1 MISPNNT
8 AFKWQSRPRLIFA
21 PLLLA
26 LGLTTGVVSTIAV
39 HAQDAQPM
47 DLLSIR
53 QTDTTIIDGVKT
65 NDQVS
70 MDQVLDNVLGLS
82 AVGDVSASKGAS
94 QIDTPGLGK
103 SNAVVIAAPPL
114 TSSYASETE
123 LVPNA
128 SADGSASQ
136 ALPKTSVGAGVS
148 NYSANKIDRRSISDV
163 GLAAIGVGDVN
174 NTNEDL
180 DSLIWRGTSA
190 RDAVFL
196 LANAAVDSHSQAVT
210 RLAYNVVARQ
220 SVPPAGANIL
230 SGELVAARLAFLA
243 NGGRSSDLAALAEQL
258 PDSNKWR
265 EWKRW
270 LVEHHLMMRNDVAA
284 CGVVNQQIAQ
294 TMDPFWHKANVICQA
309 VQGKLRAARFAADIL
324 AANGIEDPIFYG
336 LVNEVLSGASAQ
348 QIDPTKLDSMHIV
361 LMDVANRP
369 IPLKG
374 LAVLPKQMAETVV
387 KLKFLGPEARMVST
401 FNGLNRGLITSRQ
414 AGKLWRN
421 VSAETTD
428 PADALARLHNNGDA
442 LTTALAWRSLAQDGS
457 DQRLEWI
464 ATAVKEEIIAG
475 RGPIML
481 PLYAE
486 LVREA
491 MTDESVAATMKFDDL
506 GLAPKLAMLLA
517 IANPED
523 VSTLETFGG
532 NNSALMAAQL
542 LRSMS
547 GESLSGKVIESL
559 GLWHMLPVL
568 AATGVMVEDQN
579 WLELTKT
586 TSVAGRSATTLSP
599 VLLQAVKSAS
609 ENLRVAETVLLTN
622 WLLKDV
628 MLSQIN
634 PADAAA
640 VINALAAIGQEK
652 TAKNLAREIL
662 AEHLMQGL
670 AAMIHNGIKS

>member
-1 MISPNNT
+1 MMISQNNT
-8 AFKWQSRPRLIFA
+8 AFKLPSGLRLIFA
-21 PLLLA
+21 PLLVA
-26 LGLTTGVVSTIAV
+26 VGLTSGVLAEMTA
-39 HAQDAQPM
+39 HAQDTQPL
-47 DLLSIR
+47 DLLSIPK
-53 QTDTTIIDGVKT
+53 TDTSTIDVGTT

-70 MDQVLDNVLGLS
+70 MDQVLDNVLG
-82 AVGDVSASKGAS
+82 VSATDDVNASTGTS
-94 QIDTPGLGK
+94 QIDTSVFGE
-103 SNAVVIAAPPL
+103 SNAVVVATPPL
-114 TSSYASETE
+114 TASPGFVTE
-123 LVPNA
+123 DAP
-128 SADGSASQ
+128 ADGGASQ
-136 ALPKTSVGAGVS
+136 ALPETSAEAGVS
-148 NYSANKIDRRSISDV
+148 AYSTNKIDRRSISDV
-163 GLAAIGVGDVN
+163 GLAAIGVGDVD

-180 DSLIWRGTSA
+180 DSLIWRGTLA

-196 LANAAVDSHSQAVT
+196 LENAAVDSRSQAVT
-210 RLAYNVVARQ
+210 RLAYRVVARQ
-220 SVPPAGANIL
+220 SVPPTGANIL
-230 SGELVAARLAFLA
+230 SAELVAARLTFLA

-258 PDSNKWR
+258 PDGDKWHD
-265 EWKRW
+265 WKRW
-270 LVEHHLMMRNDVAA
+270 LVEHHLMLRNDVAA
-284 CGVVNQQIAQ
+284 CGVVNQQITQ
-294 TMDPFWHKANVICQA
+294 TMEPFWHKANVICQA
-309 VQGKLRAARFAADIL
+309 VQGKVDAARFAADIL
-324 AANGIEDPIFYG
+324 AANDIEDPIFYG

-369 IPLKG
+369 IPLEG
-374 LAVLPKQMAETVV
+374 LSVLPKQMAETVV

-421 VSAETTD
+421 ASAETTD
-428 PADALARLHNNGDA
+428 PAEALSRLHSNGDV
-442 LTTALAWRSLAQDGS
+442 LTTALAWRALAQDGS
-457 DQRLEWI
+457 GQRLEWI
-464 ATAVKEEIIAG
+464 VDAVKAEIMAG

-491 MTDESVAATMKFDDL
+491 MTDESVASSMKFDDL

-517 IANPED
+517 ITNPED
-523 VSTLETFGG
+523 VSTLEAFGG
-532 NNSALMAAQL
+532 NNSAMMAAQL

-568 AATGVMVEDQN
+568 AATGVLVEDQN

-586 TSVAGRSATTLSP
+586 TSVAGRSAMTLSP

-609 ENLRVAETVLLTN
+609 ENSRVAETVLLTN

-628 MLSQIN
+628 MLSQIT
-634 PADAAA
+634 PADAAV
-640 VINALAAIGQEK
+640 VINALEAIGQER

-670 AAMIHNGIKS
+670 VAMIPNGAKS

>member
-1 MISPNNT
+1 MMISQNNT
-8 AFKWQSRPRLIFA
+8 AFKWRSGLRLSFA
-21 PLLLA
+21 PLLVAVGFTSGVLA
-26 LGLTTGVVSTIAV
+26 EMTA
-39 HAQDAQPM
+39 HAQDTQPF
-47 DLLSIR
+47 DLLSIPK
-53 QTDTTIIDGVKT
+53 TDTITIDGGTT

-70 MDQVLDNVLGLS
+70 MDQVLDNVLG
-82 AVGDVSASKGAS
+82 VSATDDVNASTGTS
-94 QIDTPGLGK
+94 QIDASVFGE
-103 SNAVVIAAPPL
+103 SNAVVVAAPPL
-114 TSSYASETE
+114 TASPGSVTE
-123 LVPNA
+123 DAPA
-128 SADGSASQ
+128 EDGASQ
-136 ALPKTSVGAGVS
+136 ALPETSAESGV
-148 NYSANKIDRRSISDV
+148 NAYSTNKIDRRSISDV
-163 GLAAIGVGDVN
+163 GLAAIGVGDVD

-196 LANAAVDSHSQAVT
+196 LENAAVDSRSQAVT
-210 RLAYNVVARQ
+210 RLAYKVVARQ
-220 SVPPAGANIL
+220 SVPPTGANIL
-230 SGELVAARLAFLA
+230 SADLVAARLAFLA

-258 PDSNKWR
+258 PDGDKWHD
-265 EWKRW
+265 WKRW
-270 LVEHHLMMRNDVAA
+270 LVEHHLMLRNDVAA
-284 CGVVNQQIAQ
+284 CGVVNQQITQ

-309 VQGKLRAARFAADIL
+309 VQGKVDAARFAADIL
-324 AANGIEDPIFYG
+324 AANDIEDPIFYG

-348 QIDPTKLDSMHIV
+348 QIDPTKLESMHIV

-369 IPLKG
+369 IPLEG
-374 LAVLPKQMAETVV
+374 LSVLPKQMAETVV

-421 VSAETTD
+421 ASAETTD
-428 PADALARLHNNGDA
+428 PAEALARLHSNGDV
-442 LTTALAWRSLAQDGS
+442 LTTALAWRALAQDGS
-457 DQRLEWI
+457 GQRLEWI
-464 ATAVKEEIIAG
+464 VDAVKAEIMAG

-491 MTDESVAATMKFDDL
+491 MTDESVASSMKFDDL

-523 VSTLETFGG
+523 VSTLEAFGG

-542 LRSMS
+542 LRSMF
-547 GESLSGKVIESL
+547 GEPLSGKVIESL

-568 AATGVMVEDQN
+568 AATGVLVEDQN

-586 TSVAGRSATTLSP
+586 TRVAGRSAMTLSP

-609 ENLRVAETVLLTN
+609 ENSRVAETVLLTN

-628 MLSQIN
+628 MLSQIT
-634 PADAAA
+634 PADVAV
-640 VINALAAIGQEK
+640 VINALEAIGQER

-670 AAMIHNGIKS
+670 VAMIPNGIKS